1 MKIGSL
7 FSGIGGLDLG
17 LERGLA
23 EFGAETV
30 WQIENDEYCCSV
42 LEKNFPNSKVICDDI
57 RNVDFSKLEPVDIL
71 VGGFPCQTFSYA
83 GARRGMS
90 EEDDRGLLW
99 YEFERAISV
108 LKPRWVVGENVR
120 GLLTAKDSEGNKGGA
135 FARVISF
142 LSSRGYSVEWQVIS
156 AASVGSS
163 HLRERIFIVG
173 NTEHYGP
180 FGTENRE
187 SIGKRPISRR
197 QTEEILEKI
206 NRQLERKSEVVEH
219 TESVTGIK
227 ADKQTSTKR
236 EKGETWV
243 DSGTG
248 HGRTKPFISWE
259 KTKQQV
265 GFFTY
270 GLSKGLAGKVG
281 LPAYW
286 LYTSD
291 IEGTLWATPTATQI
305 ERSNLQVSDD
315 NPNRFVHKDGKT
327 YPMNLTEQVKTR
339 EEKYWRTPT
348 LMDAKEDALKH
359 ATKLMQGKTHRASGQ
374 PIQISLADQI
384 AQDMIAENPELFEV
398 YKNDIMRKRTKLPE
412 QKEFV
417 DYLRS
422 VTTIQ
427 DLTDNTD
434 IPKSTIEHWFRYD
447 KSGFSY
453 PSIEHWEQITPYLVP
468 LKFND
473 ELTFTEI
480 IEWVGESG
488 PTESDYAIQP
498 WEIVPRTAE
507 DEVDR
512 VNKIKALGNA
522 VVPACAEL
530 VGRLISKSINE
541 ETVVFDQNLL
551 KE

>member
-17 LERGLA
+17 IERGLA

-57 RNVDFSKLEPVDIL
+57 RNVNFSKLEPVDVLI
-71 VGGFPCQTFSYA
+71 GGFPCQTFSYA
-83 GARRGMS
+83 GARKGMS

-99 YEFERAISV
+99 YEFERAISE

-120 GLLTAKDSEGNKGGA
+120 GLLTAKDSAGNKGGA

-142 LSSRGYSVEWQVIS
+142 LSSRGYSVEWQIIS

-180 FGTENRE
+180 FGTENRK
-187 SIGKRPISRR
+187 STGKRTISRR
-197 QTEEILEKI
+197 QTKEILEKI
-206 NRQLERKSEVVEH
+206 NRQLEGEPKVMEH
-219 TESVTGIK
+219 TESVTGLQ
-227 ADKQTSTKR
+227 ANKQKGTKR
-236 EKGETWV
+236 KKGETRLNT
-243 DSGTG
+243 GNG
-248 HGRTKPFISWE
+248 HGGTEPFIDWKE
-259 KTKQQV
+259 TKQQV

-286 LYTSD
+286 IYTSD
-291 IEGTLWATPTATQI
+291 IDGTLWATPTATQI
-305 ERSNLQVSDD
+305 ERSNLEVSDK

-339 EEKYWRTPT
+339 EEKFWRTPT
-348 LMDAKEDALKH
+348 LMDSKEDALKH

-384 AQDMIAENPELFEV
+384 AQDMIAENPELFEI

-422 VTTIQ
+422 TITIQ
-427 DLTDNTD
+427 QLVDRTN
-434 IPKSTIEHWFRYD
+434 IPKSTVEHWFRYD

-453 PSIEHWEQITPYLVP
+453 PSIEHWEIIRQYLMP
-468 LKFND
+468 LKFDD
-473 ELTFTEI
+473 ELTFTEV
-480 IEWVGESG
+480 IEWTGG
-488 PTESDYAIQP
+488 AHTPESDYSIQP

-507 DEVDR
+507 DELDR

-530 VGRLISKSINE
+530 VGRLITRSIQE
-541 ETVVFDQNLL
+541 KTVVFDQNLN
-551 KE
+551 E

>member
-17 LERGLA
+17 IERGLA

-57 RNVDFSKLEPVDIL
+57 RNVDFSKLEPVDVLI
-71 VGGFPCQTFSYA
+71 GGFPCQTFSYA

-99 YEFERAISV
+99 YEFERAISE

-135 FARVISF
+135 FARVVSF

-197 QTEEILEKI
+197 QTEEIYEKI
-206 NRQLERKSEVVEH
+206 NRQLARKSETMEH
-219 TESVTGIK
+219 TESVTGLQ
-227 ADKQTSTKR
+227 ADKQKSTKR

-243 DSGTG
+243 DSGDG

-291 IEGTLWATPTATQI
+291 I
-305 ERSNLQVSDD
+305 
-315 NPNRFVHKDGKT
+315 
-327 YPMNLTEQVKTR
+327 

-453 PSIEHWEQITPYLVP
+453 PSIEHWEKITPYLVP

-522 VVPACAEL
+522 VVPACSEL
-530 VGRLISKSINE
+530 VGRLISRSIKE
-541 ETVVFDQNLL
+541 ETVVFDQII

>member
-1 MKIGSL
+1 
-7 FSGIGGLDLG
+7 
-17 LERGLA
+17 
-23 EFGAETV
+23 
-30 WQIENDEYCCSV
+30 
-42 LEKNFPNSKVICDDI
+42 
-57 RNVDFSKLEPVDIL
+57 
-71 VGGFPCQTFSYA
+71 
-83 GARRGMS
+83 
-90 EEDDRGLLW
+90 
-99 YEFERAISV
+99 
-108 LKPRWVVGENVR
+108 
-120 GLLTAKDSEGNKGGA
+120 
-135 FARVISF
+135 
-142 LSSRGYSVEWQVIS
+142 
-156 AASVGSS
+156 
-163 HLRERIFIVG
+163 VG

-197 QTEEILEKI
+197 QTEEIYEKI
-206 NRQLERKSEVVEH
+206 NRQLARKSETMEH
-219 TESVTGIK
+219 TESVTGLQ
-227 ADKQTSTKR
+227 ADKQKSTKR

-243 DSGTG
+243 DSGDG

-291 IEGTLWATPTATQI
+291 I
-305 ERSNLQVSDD
+305 
-315 NPNRFVHKDGKT
+315 
-327 YPMNLTEQVKTR
+327 

-453 PSIEHWEQITPYLVP
+453 PSIEHWEKITPYLVP

-522 VVPACAEL
+522 VVPACSEL
-530 VGRLISKSINE
+530 VGRLISRSIKE
-541 ETVVFDQNLL
+541 ETVVFDQII